1 MVKGV
6 RRIGQ
11 DGSFP
16 GDKGGGLCSRGVKHD
31 QGVCEAED
39 SQQ

>member
-1 MVKGV
+1 MVNGV

-16 GDKGGGLCSRGVKHD
+16 GDKGGGLCSRGLKHD